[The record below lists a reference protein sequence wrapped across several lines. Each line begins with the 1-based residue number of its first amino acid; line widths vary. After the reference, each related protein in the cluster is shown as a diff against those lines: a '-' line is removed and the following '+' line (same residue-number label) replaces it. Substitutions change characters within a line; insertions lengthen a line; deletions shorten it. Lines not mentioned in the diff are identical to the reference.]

1 MCIAA
6 VLFSLIPILSGY
18 AVYLVFS
25 TVITKGSPALQWTVG
40 LPLVAVLVW
49 ALAWAAQR
57 IRRRAVVQAA
67 LDGADVEG
75 ADVPPP
81 PVFPAPSRLRLETPP
96 DLHKLLATR
105 YNP

>member
-18 AVYLVFS
+18 AVYLAVS
-25 TVITKGSPALQWTVG
+25 TVLTEGSPAVQWTVC
-40 LPLVAVLVW
+40 LLLAAVLVW

-67 LDGADVEG
+67 LDGTEVEG
-75 ADVPPP
+75 ADVPPSP
-81 PVFPAPSRLRLETPP
+81 RLPGTLPAPARDP
-96 DLHKLLATR
+96 A
-105 YNP
+105 